1 MLGSYQA
8 PIMDAAKDEELML
21 FIAQKKESFAD
32 SNI

>member
-1 MLGSYQA
+1 
-8 PIMDAAKDEELML
+8 MDAAKDEELML